1 MNPEFEYLLTELFV
15 TQDPKLGPSI
25 KVIDFE
31 HMDYIDDVLTEKF
44 GFEFASNTIDDKARK
59 YILHFG
65 ESVSKENLSKAVQ
78 EINLYHSTRNSTYK
92 TSFENQ

>member
-15 TQDPKLGPSI
+15 YQDPELGPSI
-25 KVIDFE
+25 KVVDFE
-31 HMDYIDDVLTEKF
+31 HFDYIDDVLTEKF
-44 GFEFASNTIDDKARK
+44 GIEFDVSTIDDKARK

-65 ESVSKENLSKAVQ
+65 ALVSKDELTKAVQ